1 MDILH
6 ALVLG
11 IVEGLTEFVPVS
23 STGHLILVSAWL
35 DAGGTPGRK
44 AANDAFDIV
53 IQAGALLAC
62 IGYYAPLLIERGKGL
77 ISRDETA
84 RQQARR
90 LVSCLAVAF
99 VPVVVVGL
107 LFRKQIKAL
116 LFGPAPVAL
125 ALAIGGVAMIGVEL
139 WFRRRPP
146 PTGQLVDL
154 TPRSALVVGLF
165 QCLSLMPGTSR
176 SMATLVGGMLSGL
189 DRKAAADFAFLLA
202 IPVLG
207 AATAYE
213 LLKEWRI
220 LVDGIGAPAIAVG
233 LVAAFV
239 AGWASISVFIR
250 ILSRVGLIPF
260 GVYRLIAAAVVWMT
274 LLGQPQ

>member
-35 DAGGTPGRK
+35 DAGVTPERK

-62 IGYYAPLLIERGKGL
+62 IGYYAPLLIKRGKGL
-77 ISRDETA
+77 ISSDHTA
-84 RQQARR
+84 RQQAQR
-90 LVSCLAVAF
+90 LVTGLAVAF
-99 VPVVVVGL
+99 APVVVVGL

-116 LFGPAPVAL
+116 LFGPAPVAV

-146 PTGQLVDL
+146 TTGQLVDL

-176 SMATLVGGMLSGL
+176 SMATLVGGILTGL
-189 DRKAAADFAFLLA
+189 DRKSAADFAFLLA

-220 LVDGIGAPAIAVG
+220 LVEGIGPQAIAVG
-233 LVAAFV
+233 LAAAFI

-260 GVYRLIAAAVVWMT
+260 GVYRLIAAVVVWMT
-274 LLGQPQ
+274 LLGPPK